1 MWFETIILFLL
12 CVCYFLLYVDMKIN
26 INDTVSHFEKHL
38 TRKNINEE
46 TFLKSPF
53 YFDGTHIVH
62 ELKESSFV
70 KEKKRKGKYEI
81 FNKIYEPY
89 PLLEPNIR
97 YETENKIYNIHKALP
112 LISNSCSVNYY
123 IVKEGKCNVTFI
135 HPRFKESFWEN
146 DELIQKEAKIDY
158 IKKQSHFNTTLFS
171 KNSIIYVPNDWIL
184 YIEKEESSDAKDKC
198 VIESIHYFTLCNQFI
213 GWIKKNLIN
222 TYKKL

>member
-1 MWFETIILFLL
+1 
-12 CVCYFLLYVDMKIN
+12 
-26 INDTVSHFEKHL
+26 VSYFEKQL

-62 ELKESSFV
+62 ELKESSLV

-89 PLLEPNIR
+89 PLIEPNIR
-97 YETENKIYNIHKALP
+97 FDTENKIYNIQTALP
-112 LISNSCSVNYY
+112 LLSNGCSVNYY

-146 DELIQKEAKIDY
+146 DELIQKESKIDY
-158 IKKQSHFNTTLFS
+158 IKKQSHFTTILFS
-171 KNSIIYVPNDWIL
+171 KKSIIYVPNDWIL
-184 YIEKEESSDAKDKC
+184 YIEKDESTDEKEKC

-222 TYKKL
+222 TYKKLNNV